1 MAEQLVQDLEERL
14 MCAIHLD
21 RVREPKLLPC
31 LHSFCRVCLDRLIS
45 TALAKGVFSC
55 PTCRAEH
62 RIPEKKADGYRTNF
76 TLCSLVELLDIY
88 DTEQA
93 AKKGTDKGL
102 KCENGLDAHPAK
114 GRCVD
119 CECYLCESCWDLHRK
134 VKATKTHKVIS
145 LDEIKED
152 IRKLDHRRKCE
163 EHEGEELKL
172 YCRGCREVIC
182 RDCTIVKHRGHD
194 YLFIRDANE
203 ELTED
208 IQANLKN
215 VQEKIQLFQCHVSY
229 LHKVAADSQENISQC
244 QQSVRKYF
252 DHFKRRIEEKEMAL
266 IQELD
271 NVQHDNNKKVTS
283 ELEAVQQMMAQLQSS
298 ADFAWQ
304 LLEKASP
311 VEVAMMCAQT
321 CEKLTAV
328 QQFHWDHN
336 SVRACKWNFIQ
347 KEDPFKTK
355 VRGGIHRSEIIVEN
369 LEQPLH
375 GKNSFLVRIASE
387 VNAENVA
394 VVVSVTAGNGER
406 LQGVEVKKLPNNNM
420 WVVTYNITRDG
431 VYTIAVSVDGVDA
444 EKSPFIREWSS
455 SLRKGMRIQ
464 RGKDWKWGDQDGGT
478 ECLGTVVGWAAE
490 VGASDN
496 WVKIRWDNN
505 RLNNYRWGAEG
516 AYDLE
521 IVPVLASH

>member
-1 MAEQLVQDLEERL
+1 

-31 LHSFCRVCLDRLIS
+31 LHSFCRLCLERLIS

-102 KCENGLDAHPAK
+102 KCENGLDTNSAK
-114 GRCVD
+114 ARCVD

-134 VKATKTHKVIS
+134 VRATKTHTVIS
-145 LDEIKED
+145 LDEIKKD
-152 IRKLDHRRKCE
+152 IRKLDHRRNCV

-194 YLFIRDANE
+194 YLFIRDAKE
-203 ELTED
+203 ELTQGIE
-208 IQANLKN
+208 ANLKK
-215 VQEKIQLFQCHVSY
+215 VQEKIQFFQRHVSY
-229 LHKVAADSQENISQC
+229 LGKVGADSQENISQC
-244 QQSVRKYF
+244 KQSVQKYF
-252 DHFKRRIEEKEMAL
+252 DHFKSQIEDKEKAL

-271 NVQHDNNKKVTS
+271 NVHHDNSKKVAN
-283 ELEAVQQMMAQLQSS
+283 ELEAVQLMVAQLQST
-298 ADFAWQ
+298 ADFAQQ

-311 VEVAMMCAQT
+311 LEVAMMCAQT
-321 CEKLTAV
+321 CEKLNAV
-328 QQFHWDHN
+328 SQFHWDHN
-336 SVRACKWNFIQ
+336 SVRACKWNFVK

-355 VRGGIHRSEIIVEN
+355 VCGGIHRSEIVVEN

-375 GKNSFLVRIASE
+375 GKNSFIVRITNE

-406 LQGVEVKKLPNNNM
+406 LQGVDVRKIPSNNK
-420 WVVTYNITRDG
+420 WIVTYNIIRDG

-444 EKSPFIREWSS
+444 EESPFIREWSNTLS
-455 SLRKGMRIQ
+455 KGMRIR

-478 ECLGTVVGWAAE
+478 KCLGTVIGWAGE

-496 WVKIRWDNN
+496 WVKVRWDNN
-505 RLNNYRWGAEG
+505 CLNNYRWGAEG

-521 IVPVLASH
+521 IIPAVTGH